1 MKVILESKNFKALP
15 RYPTI
20 QTKCNKYID
29 KQESVEYKNKKQVKK
44 MKALGLH
51 GNPKVHKN
59 GYP

>member
-20 QTKCNKYID
+20 QTECNKYID

-44 MKALGLH
+44 MKALG
-51 GNPKVHKN
+51 
-59 GYP
+59 